1 MAANNRMSR
10 VNSEIQKSLMTI
22 ISRFDDAE
30 IATAMI
36 SIMKV
41 DTFSDFSMSKIY
53 VSVFGG
59 EEQKK
64 KIVSKLN
71 QNKKSIRYELAH
83 TLKLRNV
90 PELTFIV
97 DDVEERAERVLKLF
111 DKIEADLKETTTDGQ
126 DDNA

>member
-22 ISRFDDAE
+22 ISRFDDVE
-30 IATAMI
+30 ISTAMI

>member
-1 MAANNRMSR
+1 MANNRMSR

-22 ISRFDDAE
+22 ISHFDDVE
-30 IATAMI
+30 ISSAMI

-59 EEQKK
+59 EDQKK
-64 KIVSKLN
+64 KIVLKLN

-83 TLKLRNV
+83 SLRLRSV
-90 PELTFIV
+90 PELMFIV

-111 DKIEADLKETTTDGQ
+111 DKIESELKENNDEQDGN
-126 DDNA
+126 D

>member
-22 ISRFDDAE
+22 ISRFDDVE
-30 IATAMI
+30 ISTALI

-41 DTFSDFSMSKIY
+41 DTFSDFSMSKVY
-53 VSVFGG
+53 VSVFGS

-64 KIVSKLN
+64 NVVSKLN
-71 QNKKSIRYELAH
+71 HNKKSIRYELAH
-83 TLKLRNV
+83 SLKLRNV
-90 PELTFIV
+90 PELMFIV

-111 DKIEADLKETTTDGQ
+111 DKIEADLKETTDGQ
-126 DDNA
+126 NDNA

>member
-1 MAANNRMSR
+1 MANNRMSR

-22 ISRFDDAE
+22 ISRFDDEE
-30 IATAMI
+30 ITSALI

-64 KIVSKLN
+64 KVVAKLN

-83 TLKLRNV
+83 SLKLRNV

-111 DKIEADLKETTTDGQ
+111 DKIEADLKETTDGQ

>member
-1 MAANNRMSR
+1 MANNRMSR

-22 ISRFDDAE
+22 ISRFDDEE
-30 IATAMI
+30 IAGALI

-53 VSVFGG
+53 VSVFGS

-64 KIVSKLN
+64 KVVAKLN

-83 TLKLRNV
+83 SLKLRNV

-111 DKIEADLKETTTDGQ
+111 NKIEADLKETEDGEN
-126 DDNA
+126 DNA